1 MNDVFY
7 FMAICDLVN
16 YADDNILSVIKRTVQ
31 MVLSALKKDAE
42 NGMNLLKDN
51 FMQASPEKFQFMFLK
66 KHTSKETVPK
76 FIEIHGTE
84 INVQKK

>member
-1 MNDVFY
+1 
-7 FMAICDLVN
+7 MAICDLVN

-42 NGMNLLKDN
+42 NAMNLLKDN
-51 FMQASPEKFQFMFLK
+51 FMQASPAKFQFMFLQ